1 MNSHNNYRCDQR
13 KQDAVISIPMSLCII
28 LIISIVI
35 ISLYAMGSS
44 MVVTF
49 YQEEQIRQSISNVVE
64 EVSIMTAFSSQG
76 SQITMSLSF
85 PPIVDSIVFG
95 CDSVQR
101 MQNISFQSRSCIT
114 VLYNSGKQKIIHCP
128 VPFCDNKQDPLLFHS
143 GTYQV
148 LFSIGYINGEVVV
161 IGSIV

>member
-1 MNSHNNYRCDQR
+1 MKRHNNYMCDHR

-35 ISLYAMGSS
+35 VSLYAIGSS
-44 MVVTF
+44 IVVTF

-85 PPIVDSIVFG
+85 PPVVDSVVFG

-101 MQNISFQSRSCIT
+101 MKNISFQSRSCIT
-114 VLYNSGKQKIIHCP
+114 VLYKSGKQKIMHCSI
-128 VPFCDNKQDPLLFHS
+128 PFCDNKQDPLLFHS
-143 GTYQV
+143 GTYHV
-148 LFSIGYINGEVVV
+148 LFSTGFINGEVVV